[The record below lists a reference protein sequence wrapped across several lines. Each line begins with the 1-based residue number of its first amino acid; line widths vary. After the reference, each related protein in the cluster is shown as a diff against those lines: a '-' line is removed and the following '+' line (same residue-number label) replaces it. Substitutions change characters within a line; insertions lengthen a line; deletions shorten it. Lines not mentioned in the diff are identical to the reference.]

1 MRVGVYS
8 DLVYRDD
15 EDGLSNNQS
24 FIRFVTSLPP
34 RVDEVVL
41 FGRLDPQP
49 GRSAYPVSGEDVRL
63 VGLPYYR
70 RATDVRAV
78 LRSVRGSC
86 ASFAAELSK
95 LDVVLVFGPQP
106 LSMAF
111 AVIAARRGV
120 PLVLGVRHDYPRYIR
135 GRLPSRWWSWAV
147 PVAEA
152 MDLAFRLLA
161 RRAPTIAL
169 GEEIARRYEGGAAP
183 VASMGFS
190 LVPRTELRD
199 VEEALA
205 TPADGK
211 RTILSV
217 GRLAAEKNPMLLL
230 DVIAQLR
237 ASDPR
242 WRMCIVGDG
251 PLRCELQRRIDA
263 DGLGESVALKGEVPN
278 GPQLW
283 ALYRSSYLFLHV
295 SHTEGL
301 PQVLVEAQAAGIP
314 IVATAVGGV
323 AGALDHGAGGLLM
336 KPDDAAAAV
345 RAVTS
350 VAQDD
355 ELRRRLVVHGLHNA
369 ERHCLEA
376 QLDEVAGFLAGAC
389 NVAPSTRSSNG
400 PRP

>member
-8 DLVYRDD
+8 DLVYRQD

-34 RVDEVVL
+34 RADEVVL

-49 GRSAYPVSGEDVRL
+49 GRSTYAIPGDGVRL

-70 RATDVRAV
+70 RATEVRAV
-78 LRSVRGSC
+78 MRSVRGSC
-86 ASFAAELSK
+86 ARFAAELSK
-95 LDVVLVFGPQP
+95 VDVVLVFGPQP

-111 AVIAARRGV
+111 AAIAARRGV
-120 PLVLGVRHDYPRYIR
+120 PLVLGVRHDYPRYIS

-147 PVAEA
+147 PVAGA

-161 RRAPTIAL
+161 RRAPTVAL
-169 GEEIARRYEGGAAP
+169 GDEIARRYAGGTAP

-190 LVPRTELRD
+190 LIPRAELRD
-199 VEEALA
+199 VGEALSM
-205 TPADGK
+205 PADGD

-230 DVIAQLR
+230 DVIAELR
-237 ASDPR
+237 DRDPR
-242 WRMCIVGDG
+242 WRMRIVGDG
-251 PLRCELQRRIDA
+251 PLRGELQRRIDD
-263 DGLGESVALKGEVPN
+263 DGLGDAVTLQGEVAN
-278 GPQLW
+278 GPKLW
-283 ALYRSSYLFLHV
+283 ALYRSSTLFLHV

-323 AGALDHGAGGLLM
+323 AGALDHGAGGLLVE
-336 KPDDAAAAV
+336 PDDAGAAV
-345 RAVTS
+345 RAATS
-350 VAQDD
+350 VAQDG
-355 ELRRRLVVHGLHNA
+355 ELRRRLVVHGLRNA

-376 QLDEVAGFLAGAC
+376 QLDEIAAFLADAIGRRRAGQDTP
-389 NVAPSTRSSNG
+389 VR
-400 PRP
+400 